1 MLRVVDEN
9 VDNFIKENIMI
20 KKKRTNDTPYK
31 LSYNKYGNAKDYIN
45 TLEDLI
51 RVPLDSLEMMDGDL
65 YMSDYRKLREA
76 LWLIQ
81 NKDN

>member
-1 MLRVVDEN
+1 MV
-9 VDNFIKENIMI
+9 KT
-20 KKKRTNDTPYK
+20 KRTNDTPYK
-31 LSYNKYGNAKDYIN
+31 LSYGKYGNAKDYIN
-45 TLEDLI
+45 ALEDLI

-81 NKDN
+81 NKDT